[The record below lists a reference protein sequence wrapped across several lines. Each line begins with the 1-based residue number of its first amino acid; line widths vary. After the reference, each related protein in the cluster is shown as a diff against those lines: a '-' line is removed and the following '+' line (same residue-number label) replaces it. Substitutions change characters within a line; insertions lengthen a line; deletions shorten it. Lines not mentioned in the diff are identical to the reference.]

1 MFKTQEI
8 INTILL
14 ILAGLG
20 VVVEVTPIKINPISS
35 LLKWLGKAL
44 NIETTKNIL
53 ELHDKLNHVTNKVEK
68 LEDVTKEN
76 RKKYLQIAI
85 SDFASD
91 LRHNQIKSES
101 QFISIIELCNEY
113 RSKGYNG
120 KIKLDAQFI
129 ESEYLKLSSRVQ
141 EGKIKML
148 KE

>member
-35 LLKWLGKAL
+35 LLKWLGRAL
-44 NIETTKNIL
+44 NVETTKNIL
-53 ELHDKLNHVTNKVEK
+53 HIHEKVDELSKRIEK
-68 LEDVTKEN
+68 LDFDEKEN
-76 RKKYLQIAI
+76 RRKYLLVAI
-85 SDFASD
+85 SNFATD
-91 LRHNQIKSES
+91 LRHNVVKSES
-101 QFISIIELCNEY
+101 QFLSIIELCDEY
-113 RSKGYNG
+113 ISKGYNS

-129 ESEYLKLSSRVQ
+129 KEEYLKIGNKVKKG
-141 EGKIKML
+141 EIKML